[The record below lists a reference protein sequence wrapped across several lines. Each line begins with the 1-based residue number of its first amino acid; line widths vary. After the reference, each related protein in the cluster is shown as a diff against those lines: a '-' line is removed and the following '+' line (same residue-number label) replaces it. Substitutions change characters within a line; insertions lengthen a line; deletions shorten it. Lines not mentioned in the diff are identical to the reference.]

1 MKKID
6 AVIIL
11 TSFPDGIDLS
21 GFWRELLQE
30 RLVACVTTLGKSESI
45 YRWEEK
51 IEEAKEQSVLI
62 KTTRDKVES
71 IDARIKQFHPYE
83 VPELIVV
90 PVIDG
95 NVDYLNWVANSTG
108 LNNQ

>member
-83 VPELIVV
+83 VPEILVL

-95 NVDYLNWVANSTG
+95 YSGYIDWVQKATRETI
-108 LNNQ
+108 

>member
-1 MKKID
+1 MSGKDCVIVSTTLPAGADSIRFGKK
-6 AVIIL
+6 
-11 TSFPDGIDLS
+11 
-21 GFWRELLQE
+21 LLDE
-30 RLVACVTTLGKSESI
+30 RLAACVTSRPGVQSV
-45 YRWEEK
+45 YRWQDRIEHTEEQQ
-51 IEEAKEQSVLI
+51 IVI
-62 KTTRDKVES
+62 KTTRSRVDQLGKK
-71 IDARIKQFHPYE
+71 ILAIHPYE